1 MPTQFSKSD
10 SQFRQDIL
18 EAALTFAETGIPVF
32 PLHVP
37 INGGCSCQDIECHHI
52 GKHPRTRHGLKDAST
67 DLATIDEWFGGSIQ
81 SNLAA
86 ITGPESGLLI
96 LDVDGPTGEQSL
108 AELEKKYGA
117 LPPCSIVK
125 TGNGK
130 HFYFRYP
137 EVGIQ
142 NSVSKLGPG
151 LDIRGAAGYVILPPS
166 LHQNGSYYEWC

>member
-1 MPTQFSKSD
+1 M
-10 SQFRQDIL
+10 
-18 EAALTFAETGIPVF
+18 AALSFAKMGIPVF

-37 INGGCSCQDIECHHI
+37 DNGGCSCLKSNCRHA
-52 GKHPRTRHGLKDAST
+52 GKHPRTRHGHKDAST
-67 DLATIDEWFGGSIQ
+67 DLAQIDEWFGKSIL

-86 ITGPESGLLI
+86 ITGPKSGILV
-96 LDVDGPTGEQSL
+96 LDVDGEAGALSL
-108 AELEKKYGA
+108 AELENKFGK
-117 LPPCSIVK
+117 LPPCSFVK
-125 TGNGK
+125 TGKGK

-151 LDIRGAAGYVILPPS
+151 LDIRGAGGYIILPPS